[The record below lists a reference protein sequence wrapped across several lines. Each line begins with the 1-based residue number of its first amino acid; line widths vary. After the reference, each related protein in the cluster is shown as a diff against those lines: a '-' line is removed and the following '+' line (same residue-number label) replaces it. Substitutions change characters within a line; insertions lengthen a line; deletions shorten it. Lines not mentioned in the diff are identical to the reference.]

1 MFDSYEPGARCWL
14 PEAQAGWIGAIVKS
28 RSDKEDGRT
37 TRLLLETE
45 DGSTTEVTLD
55 ASKPESLPPLRNPP
69 ALEATEDLT
78 SLSYMNEPE
87 VLNTIRTRHAQLN
100 IYTFSGIVLIAT
112 NPYAQVD
119 NLYTPEIIQSYA
131 GMQRGERDPHL
142 FSIAEDAYRC
152 MVRDD
157 KNQTI
162 VVSGE
167 SGAGKTVSAK
177 YIMRYFA
184 TVEDP
189 EHPRGNT
196 HDEELS
202 TVEREILAT
211 NPIMEAF
218 GNAKTS
224 RNDNSSRFGKYLEIQ
239 FDKRGHFDICGARIR
254 TYLLERSR
262 IVTYPSIERNYH
274 IFYQLLRGAPEDLKS
289 QLGLTGVDDFFYLN
303 QGNTVIPG
311 VDDAKD
317 FADTC
322 QALSVVGITAQERIW
337 EVLAALVH
345 LGNINIK
352 GMRSGVS
359 IASDDPALLKAV
371 ELLGLN
377 KSTFQKWLMK
387 KQIVMRSEK
396 IVSDLDLKTALAVR
410 DSVAKYIY
418 SALFDWLVSA
428 VNTTLGAGAPPDTSF
443 IGVLDIYG
451 FEHFKTNSFEQF
463 CINYA
468 NEKLQQEFNQHVF
481 KLEQEEYK
489 EEEIDWTYIDFVDNQ
504 PCIALIENKLGI
516 LGLLDEETRL
526 PAGTDEGFVQK
537 LYSQLGDKPNFSKP
551 RIGQSAFTV
560 SHYAHNVTYESEG
573 FLAKN
578 RDTVPDQIVE
588 VLQATSNPF
597 LKQLFDAMPDS
608 APAAKSSKAA
618 QGPKRKPT
626 LGSMFKNSLIEL
638 MDTIN
643 STNAHYIRCIK
654 PNEQKQ
660 AWAFDG
666 PMVLSQLRACGVLE
680 TIRISSAG
688 FPSRWLYEEFARRY
702 EQLLHSSERLS
713 TNDPQ
718 ELCRRII
725 SKTGL
730 EPKQYQMGKTK
741 LFLRAGL
748 LASLENSRS
757 KRLRD
762 AAIILQKHI
771 ATLYHRRRYLEATAS
786 LKDFQ
791 NLVRRFNILH
801 KVQGWRRD
809 ASAQYLQAQLRGYTQ
824 RKIFTSSRESVIR
837 LQAVVRT
844 RGAKKLAEQLQ
855 QENAAVDVQSLIRAL
870 RSRRVYNRDLYYVT
884 KAQSLVRRRSALREA
899 KKLREEQHS
908 VRHYEEE
915 QYRMENKVIELQ
927 SVNQGYREQIRKM
940 ENELTSLRNEHE
952 TTQRD
957 ISKNSTVYDELQT
970 SHKNVQ
976 EQLNEAQKQ
985 VHALSTELE
994 TTRQVLKQTRD
1005 ATGHKDELI
1014 EGFEREIHELREQ
1027 LQATQTVQAVQASSN
1042 ISRTHRPRLSQTSF
1056 DNQQV
1061 VPVAGEEAAV
1071 NNEIEKLLVKDHAA
1085 RDELVSKII
1094 RNYDVPTPKQNE
1106 RFRYRDVMFPANV
1119 INLMIS
1125 EMWRL
1130 GYVVE
1135 SEKLIGTILRSIQE
1149 NVGKFG
1155 GERMIPVGA
1164 FWMSNVQE
1172 VYSFL
1177 CLAEDNI
1184 LRSQTLRSEMT
1195 QNELW
1200 QYEQLISMAKSDTAT
1215 VMFNVYFMWMKE
1227 VKRIVDKMIVPAVVE
1242 EQSLPGF
1249 QQEPQTRFL
1258 SKLFTTQ
1265 QQPKMDDLITL
1276 LSKVY
1281 TVLTAFHLEPAYRRQ
1296 PLVELLNMIGAK
1308 AFNDMIMRKNFLTWK
1323 RAVQINYNVTRIDEW
1338 CKHHSLPEGGLS
1350 LERIHQ
1356 AAKLLQLK
1364 KNYESEAGI
1373 LYDICWSLTPTQIQ
1387 RLMTNYCQSDYE
1399 PPIPASVHQFVARRV
1414 REDKHSSTQLLLDYR
1429 GVQDSGPF
1437 EMTIPRQLERI
1448 DSYIPANVD
1457 VPQLRFLAELTTQ
1470 YSRLMDP
1477 QRHQSSDAIPE
1488 TNGSDVQA
1496 LPAKEDIVEPEQ
1508 PPRAAS
1514 NSQVVMENIEE

>member
-14 PEAQAGWIGAIVKS
+14 PEAQAGWVGAVVKS
-28 RSDKEDGRT
+28 KSVDESGHTARIS
-37 TRLLLETE
+37 LECE
-45 DGSTTEVTLD
+45 DGSSPEVVLN
-55 ASKPESLPPLRNPP
+55 ASKPASFPPLRNPP

-87 VLNTIRTRHAQLN
+87 VLNAIRTRHAQLN

-112 NPYAQVD
+112 NPYAPVD

-152 MVRDD
+152 MTRDN

-189 EHPRGNT
+189 DHPQGNT
-196 HDEELS
+196 HDEDLS

-262 IVTYPSIERNYH
+262 IVTYPNIERNYH
-274 IFYQLLRGAPEDLKS
+274 IFYQLLRGADDDLKT
-289 QLGLTGVDDFFYLN
+289 QLGLTDVDDFYYLN
-303 QGNTVIPG
+303 QGNTVIAG

-322 QALSVVGITAQERIW
+322 RALSVVGITAQERIW
-337 EVLAALVH
+337 EILAALVH

-352 GMRSGVS
+352 GMRTGVS
-359 IASDDPALLKAV
+359 IASDDPALIKTV

-377 KSTFQKWLMK
+377 KSNFQKWLMK
-387 KQIVMRSEK
+387 KQIAMRSEK
-396 IVSDLDLKTALAVR
+396 IVTDLDLKTALAVR
-410 DSVAKYIY
+410 DSVAKYVY
-418 SALFDWLVSA
+418 SALFDWLVGA
-428 VNTTLGAGAPPDTSF
+428 VNTTLGAGAPPDPSF

-451 FEHFKTNSFEQF
+451 FEHFKVNSFEQF

-504 PCIALIENKLGI
+504 PCIALIEDKLGI

-526 PAGTDEGFVQK
+526 PAGTDEGFAQK
-537 LYSQLGDKPNFSKP
+537 LYAQLGDRPNFSKP
-551 RIGQSAFTV
+551 RIGQTAFTV

-578 RDTVPDQIVE
+578 RDTIPDQIVE
-588 VLQATSNPF
+588 VLQATTNPF
-597 LKQLFDAMPDS
+597 LKQLFEAIPES
-608 APAAKSSKAA
+608 TPASNPTAGKGPG
-618 QGPKRKPT
+618 GPKRKPT
-626 LGSMFKNSLIEL
+626 LGNMFKNSLIEL
-638 MDTIN
+638 METIN

-702 EQLLHSSERLS
+702 EQLLHSSQRLS
-713 TNDPQ
+713 TDDAK
-718 ELCRRII
+718 ELCHRII
-725 SKTGL
+725 VKAGL

-741 LFLRAGL
+741 IFLRAGL
-748 LASLENSRS
+748 LASLENHRS

-762 AAIILQKHI
+762 AAVILQRHI
-771 ATLYHRRRYLEATAS
+771 STLYHRRRYVEATTS
-786 LKDFQ
+786 LKRFQ
-791 NLVRRFNILH
+791 SIAHRFVILQR
-801 KVQGWRRD
+801 VQAWRED
-809 ASAQYLQAQLRGYTQ
+809 ASARILQAQLRGFVQ
-824 RKIFTSSRESVIR
+824 REKFNTSRDSIVR
-837 LQAVVRT
+837 LQAVIRSREAKGLVVKLRRDVAAVAIQSLVR
-844 RGAKKLAEQLQ
+844 AKK
-855 QENAAVDVQSLIRAL
+855 
-870 RSRRVYNRDLYYVT
+870 SRKTYRKDFYFVT

-899 KKLREEQHS
+899 ERLRQEQHS

-927 SVNQGYREQIRKM
+927 SVNQGLREQVKKL
-940 ENELTSLRNEHE
+940 ESELQSLRGDHE
-952 TTQRD
+952 A
-957 ISKNSTVYDELQT
+957 SKRSLSDSSAVYGELQT
-970 SHKNVQ
+970 NHKGVLA
-976 EQLNEAQKQ
+976 QLNEAQKQ
-985 VHALSTELE
+985 VLSLSTELE
-994 TTRQVLKQTRD
+994 TTRQVLNQTRD
-1005 ATGHKDELI
+1005 STSHKDERI
-1014 EGFEREIHELREQ
+1014 DGFEREIHELREQ
-1027 LQATQTVQAVQASSN
+1027 LQAAQSAQVAAGSMT
-1042 ISRTHRPRLSQTSF
+1042 RTHRPRLSQTSF
-1056 DNQQV
+1056 DNQQM
-1061 VPVAGEEAAV
+1061 VPAAGEEATV
-1071 NNEIEKLLVKDHAA
+1071 NSEIEKLLVKDHAA

-1227 VKRIVDKMIVPAVVE
+1227 IKRIVDKMIVPAVVE

-1276 LSKVY
+1276 LTKVY
-1281 TVLTAFHLEPAYRRQ
+1281 TVLTAFHLEQAYRRQ

-1437 EMTIPRQLERI
+1437 EMTVPRQLERI

-1477 QRHQSSDAIPE
+1477 QRHQSSNALAENSQGELP
-1488 TNGSDVQA
+1488 A
-1496 LPAKEDIVEPEQ
+1496 LPSTEDIFEPQQ
-1508 PPRAAS
+1508 PPRAAIGH
-1514 NSQVVMENIEE
+1514 QAVLENMDE